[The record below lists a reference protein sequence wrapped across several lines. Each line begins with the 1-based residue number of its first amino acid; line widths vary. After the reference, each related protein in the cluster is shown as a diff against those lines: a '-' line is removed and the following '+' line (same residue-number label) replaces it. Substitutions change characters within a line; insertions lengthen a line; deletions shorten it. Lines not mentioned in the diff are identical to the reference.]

1 MANKDNQSNVNL
13 PIIITPGQLKP
24 GVIDP
29 RHLVVPTTP
38 HNGDMF
44 YSDGT
49 NFQKIPV
56 GTNGQV
62 LKLVNGIPTWATMG
76 TTGPT
81 GSQGSTGPTGSQGA
95 TGPTGPTGP

>member
-29 RHLVVPTTP
+29 RHLSVPMSP
-38 HNGDMF
+38 KNGDMF
-44 YSDGT
+44 YSNGT
-49 NFQKIPV
+49 NFVKIPV
-56 GTNGQV
+56 GTNGQI
-62 LKLVNGIPTWATMG
+62 LKLVNGIPTWASMG

-81 GSQGSTGPTGSQGA
+81 GSTGSQGA

>member
-1 MANKDNQSNVNL
+1 MADNSNNPKTNFYKVYTNRDL
-13 PIIITPGQLKP
+13 AP

-38 HNGDMF
+38 ANGDMF
-44 YSDGT
+44 YSNGT
-49 NFQKIPV
+49 NFEKIPV

-81 GSQGSTGPTGSQGA
+81 GSRGA
-95 TGPTGPTGP
+95 TGPTGP